1 MGACFSLSI
10 WLTYPVCPTQ
20 EFKAGKSP
28 IMLATD
34 VAARGLGIQLSKH
47 HALPWPC
54 CCTRTSMHSS
64 LLDPSCCMACT
75 HSLTHPHQVC
85 SSLSVHPAVFRT
97 VLPTLPCWGVGKP
110 SRLLRSGRGGGHLQ
124 ELPLSL
130 QIRRVM
136 CRLQGHRACY
146 HMCPRAIGFSG
157 FIAGHLTAW
166 ETSRDFAGRRGI
178 GPCWCAGT
186 ATAVSGTTDR
196 AVWWADAASNQNGCF
211 VPQHPTPFQD
221 AAVPLTG
228 CTPARRGSPP
238 ALPCAPQRR
247 REGHQD
253 GGQLRH
259 AGHGRGLCAPHRPH
273 RARRGERPRRQLLH
287 GRQRAPR
294 AAGAPPPPS
303 HLTCPQGSRLR
314 ACIMG
319 DGCGIWSLAR
329 CVKLG
334 LESCKVCGV
343 QVLDILAEAQQP
355 VPEQLRQYAS
365 VAGGGG
371 GGAQFPHAQ
380 CCLCLFEHGS
390 L

>member
-1 MGACFSLSI
+1 MLHPIKMAVLS
-10 WLTYPVCPTQ
+10 P
-20 EFKAGKSP
+20 K
-28 IMLATD
+28 
-34 VAARGLGIQLSKH
+34 
-47 HALPWPC
+47 
-54 CCTRTSMHSS
+54 
-64 LLDPSCCMACT
+64 
-75 HSLTHPHQVC
+75 
-85 SSLSVHPAVFRT
+85 
-97 VLPTLPCWGVGKP
+97 
-110 SRLLRSGRGGGHLQ
+110 
-124 ELPLSL
+124 
-130 QIRRVM
+130 
-136 CRLQGHRACY
+136 
-146 HMCPRAIGFSG
+146 
-157 FIAGHLTAW
+157 
-166 ETSRDFAGRRGI
+166 
-178 GPCWCAGT
+178 
-186 ATAVSGTTDR
+186 
-196 AVWWADAASNQNGCF
+196 
-211 VPQHPTPFQD
+211 HPTPFQD

-380 CCLCLFEHGS
+380 LIAAHVFLSMGPCQWARAPPMLHAGIAAVEEPVLTSTAVWASRFPESRAGRRRRVQRRGFWRSRRIQALITAVGLRCLVYQPAPKPAV
-390 L
+390 